1 MPKHQPNDNDP
12 YDMRDGDTLTL
23 ELRGLRERAAVRV
36 RAATGGSIVGVA
48 RAIEFV
54 VVLTGWLVLPV
65 WPLVATAVARDSS
78 YVRRYLST
86 LIRMTAH
93 IRATWRGRAVS
104 RMVAQRLMPPALRIP
119 ERISGHCTHCGN
131 CCLDRSC
138 VFLTFDEQGG
148 SRCRIYGGKVWNWLT
163 CGQYPVD
170 GAEIALYR
178 CPSFTALRDS
188 EADRRRV
195 VPIAAAERS
204 SADRNV
210 R

>member
-1 MPKHQPNDNDP
+1 
-12 YDMRDGDTLTL
+12 MRDGNTLTL
-23 ELRGLRERAAVRV
+23 ELRGLRERTAVRV
-36 RAATGGSIVGVA
+36 KAATGGSIVGVA
-48 RAIEFV
+48 RAIEGV
-54 VVLTGWLVLPV
+54 VVVAGWLALPV
-65 WPLVATAVARDSS
+65 WPLVATVVARDSS
-78 YVRRYLST
+78 YVRHYLST
-86 LIRMTAH
+86 VIRMTAH

-104 RMVAQRLMPPALRIP
+104 RMVAQRLTPPALRVP

-138 VFLTFDEQGG
+138 VFLTFDEQGR
-148 SRCRIYGGKVWNWLT
+148 SRCRIYGGTVWNRLT

-170 GAEIALYR
+170 GTEIALYR

-204 SADRNV
+204 SAHPNAR
-210 R
+210 